1 MNGLL
6 RATSLRAGSYDKL
19 RSERDLRF
27 YRIRDEALCLNAL
40 HDFAGAPKLSCAIKG
55 YTRSNGD
62 FRDAVLA
69 FDVFEQ
75 AFGLALISHR
85 NQAFRLGEREER
97 QHQARINRAHE

>member
-40 HDFAGAPKLSCAIKG
+40 HDFAGAPKLSCAIKD

-69 FDVFEQ
+69 FDVFKRKSPKLREAA
-75 AFGLALISHR
+75 AFFSPHFWRDEAG
-85 NQAFRLGEREER
+85 QV
-97 QHQARINRAHE
+97 